1 MYVIV
6 CILYNNNV
14 QRVFNTYKKYQYFLI
29 IIKTKYKLNKLYIF
43 SFSSFLS
50 YVLIY
55 TASLSPNLSLARYLY
70 VYYSQCVC
78 NCCVCA

>member
-55 TASLSPNLSLARYLY
+55 TASLSLSQSVSRSLSICILL
-70 VYYSQCVC
+70 SMCM
-78 NCCVCA
+78 